1 MHFLRQVFGSSD
13 GSPTLSPAAAHSRLS
28 GDHPPYLLDVREPDE
43 FRAEHIDGATLI
55 PLSQINA
62 RLHELPKDR
71 DIVCVCRSG
80 ARSSVAAR
88 HLAAA
93 GLRALNLSGGMI
105 GWQRAGLPVRRGTR
119 R

>member
-1 MHFLRQVFGSSD
+1 MHLLRQIFGNSNDST
-13 GSPTLSPAAAHSRLS
+13 TLSPAAAHSRLS

-43 FRAEHIDGATLI
+43 FRAEHIDGAKLI
-55 PLSQINA
+55 PLGQINA

-71 DIVCVCRSG
+71 EIVCICRSG

-93 GLRALNLSGGMI
+93 GYRTLNLSGGMI
-105 GWQRAGLPVRRGTR
+105 GWQRAGLPVKRGTR